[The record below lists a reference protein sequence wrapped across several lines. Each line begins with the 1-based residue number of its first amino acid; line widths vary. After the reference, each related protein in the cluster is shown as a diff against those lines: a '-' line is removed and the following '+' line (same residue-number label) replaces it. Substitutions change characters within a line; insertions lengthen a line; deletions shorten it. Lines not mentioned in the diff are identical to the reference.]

1 MVDDPEESRIMH
13 RVVHEPETN
22 NHPLEIRMTREVIRT
37 NKAAAPIGPYSQAVL
52 CTGKL
57 LYASGQIPID
67 AATGHLITGDIQLQ
81 TRTVL
86 NNVKGIL
93 EAAGATFANVVK
105 TTVFLADM
113 NEFGAM
119 NAVYAEYFTG
129 DACPARST
137 IQVAR
142 LPKDAKVE
150 IEVIAVV

>member
-1 MVDDPEESRIMH
+1 MKRD
-13 RVVHEPETN
+13 
-22 NHPLEIRMTREVIRT
+22 VIRT
-37 NKAAAPIGPYSQAVL
+37 NAAAAPIGPYSQAVI
-52 CTGKL
+52 CEGRL
-57 LYASGQIPID
+57 LFASGQIPID
-67 AATGHLITGDIQLQ
+67 PVTGQLVTGDIQEQ

-93 EAAGATFANVVK
+93 AAAGATLANVVK

-119 NAVYAEYFTG
+119 NEVYKQYFG
-129 DACPARST
+129 EINCPARST

-150 IEVIAVV
+150 IEVIAVL